1 LYLQI
6 KIDAEKEISVKD
18 EVLSGIK
25 RDHNQDISSSRT
37 VPSIERNQDALILI
51 KGHAVTGS
59 ANYDEKAVPSQVLD
73 GEKLG
78 ISPQLCDDLAVVLSS
93 QRYHVLTWWLD
104 WKELSE
110 LCER

>member
-1 LYLQI
+1 MTAPTVPLD
-6 KIDAEKEISVKD
+6 KVKEIKKECEEETTRTSTPNA
-18 EVLSGIK
+18 ES
-25 RDHNQDISSSRT
+25 NQG
-37 VPSIERNQDALILI
+37 ALILI

-59 ANYDEKAVPSQVLD
+59 ANYDERAVPQQVLD
-73 GEKLG
+73 GDRLG
-78 ISPQLCDDLAVVLSS
+78 ISAQLCDDLAVVLSS